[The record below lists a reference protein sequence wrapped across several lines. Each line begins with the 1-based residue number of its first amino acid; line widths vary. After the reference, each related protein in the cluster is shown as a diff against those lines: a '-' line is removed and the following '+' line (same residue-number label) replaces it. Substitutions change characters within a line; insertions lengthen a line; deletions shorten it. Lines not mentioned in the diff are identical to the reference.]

1 MDKNSILLTSIHF
14 SYTLN
19 NKFSHNDH
27 IEPQKHIASDR
38 KTFCDVQRKSNNVQR
53 LSHASQIS
61 FIVNLLKLI
70 ENSSPKSQS
79 DFTKADLWFT
89 STNKV
94 LPLYEKGLMTPT
106 LLTAHLTIPMIYL
119 GYLIK
124 NNPCTF
130 LLIQGSWHSQQLCQ
144 SWASLKFFVF
154 FCLHS
159 VFMRLITQK
168 KDNKY
173 QIERIYMTERGDLL
187 EIWLANKIRRKLKN
201 TEDQLYIAVKDM
213 KNPPVGDNELPLKGT
228 LFPQSFNNMEVPMP
242 WQYGW
247 YKYDFSREN
256 YIIPKNF

>member
-1 MDKNSILLTSIHF
+1 
-14 SYTLN
+14 
-19 NKFSHNDH
+19 
-27 IEPQKHIASDR
+27 
-38 KTFCDVQRKSNNVQR
+38 
-53 LSHASQIS
+53 
-61 FIVNLLKLI
+61 
-70 ENSSPKSQS
+70 
-79 DFTKADLWFT
+79 
-89 STNKV
+89 
-94 LPLYEKGLMTPT
+94 
-106 LLTAHLTIPMIYL
+106 
-119 GYLIK
+119 
-124 NNPCTF
+124 
-130 LLIQGSWHSQQLCQ
+130 
-144 SWASLKFFVF
+144 
-154 FCLHS
+154 
-159 VFMRLITQK
+159 MRLITQK